1 MLNKI
6 NIYIFYRFFYS
17 FLITFTIL
25 AIIIFVGDFVEQF
38 RKSAGKNVSIRIIF
52 QLAALNFPS
61 LITFTLP
68 ITAFLG
74 SIMAHLILIRNSES
88 IIISSVGFLI
98 AKGCNSCHFIICIY
112 KFSIHYNC
120 KSFNRRLRQ
129 TL

>member
-38 RKSAGKNVSIRIIF
+38 RKSAGKNVPIRIIF

-74 SIMAHLILIRNSES
+74 SVTTGASRWGIPS
-88 IIISSVGFLI
+88 
-98 AKGCNSCHFIICIY
+98 
-112 KFSIHYNC
+112 
-120 KSFNRRLRQ
+120 
-129 TL
+129 